1 MDHRPARILGGM
13 PFTFIH
19 TAIPGVVL
27 VQPRVFGDARGWVL
41 ESYRQSEF
49 VRAGIPVP
57 FVQENHSHS
66 ARGTLRGLHYQR
78 DPYAQGKFVRAVAG
92 HVFDVAVDMRPESAT
107 FKKWVGVDL
116 TSENRLGLYIPA
128 GCAHGFCVISETAD
142 VMYLLTGEYAPA
154 HEAGI
159 AWNDP
164 AIGIEWPITEPRLSP
179 RDQAW
184 PHLE

>member
-1 MDHRPARILGGM
+1 M
-13 PFTFIH
+13 
-19 TAIPGVVL
+19 
-27 VQPRVFGDARGWVL
+27 
-41 ESYRQSEF
+41 
-49 VRAGIPVP
+49 P

-107 FKKWVGVDL
+107 FKQWVGVDL

-128 GCAHGFCVISETAD
+128 GCAHGFCVLSDTAD

-154 HEAGI
+154 ARGRHRLERSRHRHRVADQRSTAVAPRPGVAVAGVS
-159 AWNDP
+159 A
-164 AIGIEWPITEPRLSP
+164 
-179 RDQAW
+179 
-184 PHLE
+184 